1 MGRLTE
7 LTPQTM
13 TPAQR
18 RVWHDVVGGQRTAA
32 FGLHNAWLRS
42 PELAEQLIG
51 NGLFFREG
59 LTLPPRLRELAI
71 LIMVRRS
78 NCAYAWKRH
87 ESLALDAGVEGSVL
101 ASLAAGERPAFA
113 DPGDA
118 LVYDLCDQLDNS
130 RALDDD
136 LYRRSVG
143 HLGEQAL
150 TELIAVAGYYVMVAM
165 TLNAFAV
172 PLATGDVQPFP
183 DLI

>member
-7 LTPQTM
+7 LTPETIDN
-13 TPAQR
+13 AQPH
-18 RVWHDVVGGQRTAA
+18 VWDEVLGGQRTVA

-87 ESLALDAGVEGSVL
+87 ESLALDAGVEDSVL

-113 DPGDA
+113 EPGDA
-118 LVYDLCDQLDNS
+118 LIYDICDQLDRS
-130 RALDDD
+130 RTLDDD
-136 LYRRSVG
+136 LYRRAVE
-143 HLGEQAL
+143 HLGDQAL

-165 TLNAFAV
+165 TLNAFVV
-172 PLATGDVQPFP
+172 PLATGDAQPFP
-183 DLI
+183 GLV